1 MRCYGPKTTAYLR
14 LTPSGLL
21 PALELDGRFFTE
33 SAAIMDLLERAF
45 PDNKPLVPDAA
56 ASPAAAARHSALLR
70 LERRLFGDWLDWL
83 VRGGSPNDFFSTLSV
98 VEDALAAPSAAGSAK
113 ESERGGGGN

>member
-56 ASPAAAARHSALLR
+56 ASPAAAPTSSRRSPSSRTPWLRPLPQEARKRAR
-70 LERRLFGDWLDWL
+70 E
-83 VRGGSPNDFFSTLSV
+83 
-98 VEDALAAPSAAGSAK
+98 EAAAT
-113 ESERGGGGN
+113 